1 MPRRGNQVRRTK
13 GVRRRERLAAIRRG
27 RRQGKVTQ

>member
-13 GVRRRERLAAIRRG
+13 GVRRRERLAAMRRG
-27 RRQGKVTQ
+27 RRHRNVNP

>member
-1 MPRRGNQVRRTK
+1 MPRRGNQARRTK

-27 RRQGKVTQ
+27 KRRQVTQ